1 MMSCPTCGKDVD
13 PLRARNVG
21 VRDGKVVGYCSR
33 ECAAAAESRPVAAPV
48 VAAPV
53 IAAKK
58 ERARSEPTVPAKR
71 TPPTGV
77 AAQNRRTPPGGIKSE
92 QSLVDSGPVIEIL
105 HEPASGVVTSAAD
118 ARASTGKASAAA
130 STRAETDG
138 AIQVAET
145 GHVDDYVDVDEPPR
159 SRAGWIAL
167 AILVVIA
174 GSGFAALRLGY
185 FDRWLHHQHAAK
197 PTAGSAVAARVVEQP
212 APPKPEV
219 VAAPAALDKARA
231 VLTPLLAGEPSR
243 IQRLAAAAL
252 SRTGDPA
259 AQATLVRDL
268 AAATQAGNELEQLEV
283 AYALARA
290 PKADPKWSAQLAA
303 ALNSPRR
310 DVKAEAARRLAL
322 LGDQRAIPM
331 LLQFLD
337 IAQTKLSAAEQL
349 AYLAEP
355 HALKVLDQVR
365 ADPNAT
371 PDDRARAAIAL
382 GRANSVD
389 VIADLEKLLTDARF
403 NAFAAAS
410 LAHLHEPVART
421 VLVGQ
426 LEIPSLRVGAA
437 RALRELDPAIDA
449 GPLLVPLVAAVDRG
463 KDTEQV
469 QAAEAILLL
478 AGDVTWS
485 KFE

>member
-48 VAAPV
+48 AAPV
-53 IAAKK
+53 IVAKK

-77 AAQNRRTPPGGIKSE
+77 AASTRRTPPGGIKSE
-92 QSLVDSGPVIEIL
+92 QALVDSGPVIEIL

-118 ARASTGKASAAA
+118 ARASSGRVSAAA

-145 GHVDDYVDVDEPPR
+145 GHLDDYVDVDDPPR

-167 AILVVIA
+167 AILVVLA
-174 GSGFAALRLGY
+174 GGGFAALRLGY
-185 FDRWLHHQHAAK
+185 FDHWLHRSHAAK
-197 PTAGSAVAARVVEQP
+197 PTAGGAVAAHVVEQP
-212 APPKPEV
+212 APAKPEV
-219 VAAPAALDKARA
+219 MAAPAALARARA
-231 VLTPLLAGEPSR
+231 VLAPLLAGEPSR

-252 SRTGDPA
+252 ARTGDA
-259 AQATLVRDL
+259 SAQATLVRDL
-268 AAATQAGNELEQLEV
+268 AAATQAGNDLEQLED

-331 LLQFLD
+331 LLEFLD

-349 AYLAEP
+349 AYLREP

-365 ADPNAT
+365 GDAHAT
-371 PDDRARAAIAL
+371 PDDRARATIAL

-389 VIADLEKLLTDARF
+389 VIADLQTLLADPRF
-403 NAFAAAS
+403 NAFAAAA
-410 LAHLHEPVART
+410 LAHLHEPVARP
-421 VLVGQ
+421 VLVKQ

-437 RALRELDPAIDA
+437 RALRELDPGLDP
-449 GPLLVPLVAAVDRG
+449 GPLLVPLIAAVDRG

-478 AGDVTWS
+478 AGDPAWS
-485 KFE
+485 KYE